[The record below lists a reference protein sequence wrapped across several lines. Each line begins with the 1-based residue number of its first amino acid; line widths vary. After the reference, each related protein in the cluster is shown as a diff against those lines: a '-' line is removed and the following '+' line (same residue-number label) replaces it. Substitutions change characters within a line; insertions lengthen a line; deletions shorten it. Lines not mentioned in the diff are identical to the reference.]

1 MVAGLSYFL
10 GNDGNDVAVKSP
22 HEQAT
27 HANREE
33 FLAEIEFMKQL
44 PFHPH
49 ILSLVG
55 CSTNPEYPLI
65 VTGICELGAL
75 LSLLRQM
82 DPEHLNYEE
91 SPLEF
96 DDLVPIGWQISDAL
110 VFLSAKEIVHRDV
123 AARNVLVTKDKTAK
137 LSDFGLCRF
146 QKDMVAGVRDG
157 KFPIKWMAPEAIEF
171 ADFSPECD
179 VWSFGVLLYEMY
191 NYGKS
196 PWSDVEP
203 AELLPLLKEGKRLKI
218 PFTAP
223 EFILKTS
230 ATCWEENPE
239 DRPRF
244 EDIRERFYK
253 EMEDHAKLYGYL
265 DVCKRYYTLLEP
277 TSEATEDFWEHVEDE
292 KF

>member
-1 MVAGLSYFL
+1 MANESIGLMTNFTLSGISNFILNWAPNESTQRQGALAMVRIEENAIVRRGYLEGIPPVARIYPSLQLSYFL

-55 CSTNPEYPLI
+55 CSTNPDYPLI

-82 DPEHLNYEE
+82 DPEHLKYEE

-179 VWSFGVLLYEMY
+179 V
-191 NYGKS
+191 
-196 PWSDVEP
+196 
-203 AELLPLLKEGKRLKI
+203 
-218 PFTAP
+218 
-223 EFILKTS
+223 
-230 ATCWEENPE
+230 
-239 DRPRF
+239 
-244 EDIRERFYK
+244 
-253 EMEDHAKLYGYL
+253 
-265 DVCKRYYTLLEP
+265 
-277 TSEATEDFWEHVEDE
+277 
-292 KF
+292 